1 MIKKNREPNLFD
13 YEKVKASFSW
23 EALAEGKFHEAMN
36 LTSLWKVPVLLVCEN
51 KLYAL
56 GKVSKIFPSH
66 DRNRKKGS

>member
-1 MIKKNREPNLFD
+1 MMIKKNREPNLFD

-51 KLYAL
+51 KL
-56 GKVSKIFPSH
+56 
-66 DRNRKKGS
+66 